1 MRPGGTIVEGT
12 AGNTA
17 LVCYAFVF
25 LYCRLEGYM
34 LLHISNR
41 SSAVHRN
48 WFGTPMQCYWLS
60 MCDFYARHAIPGSS
74 TSLGYDFFVAECIV

>member
-1 MRPGGTIVEGT
+1 
-12 AGNTA
+12 
-17 LVCYAFVF
+17 
-25 LYCRLEGYM
+25 M

-60 MCDFYARHAIPGSS
+60 MCDFYARHAISGSS
-74 TSLGYDFFVAECIV
+74 TSLGYDSFVAECIV